1 MQKNKKAEQK
11 QTHRYR
17 EHFDGCQRG
26 GGLEGWMQKVKG
38 LKCTNGWLPNS
49 HKDVKDSIGNP
60 VNDTVTTVYG
70 VREELD
76 LSR

>member
-1 MQKNKKAEQK
+1 
-11 QTHRYR
+11 
-17 EHFDGCQRG
+17 
-26 GGLEGWMQKVKG
+26 MQKVKG